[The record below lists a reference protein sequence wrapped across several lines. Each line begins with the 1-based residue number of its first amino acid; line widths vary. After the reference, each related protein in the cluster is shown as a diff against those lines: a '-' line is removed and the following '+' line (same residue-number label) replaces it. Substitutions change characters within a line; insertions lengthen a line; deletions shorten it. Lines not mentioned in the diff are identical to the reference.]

1 MGGRRVHV
9 NALLL
14 RVSLSPQKKLGL
26 QMKKFYPFDRD
37 WIGQLPSAPNSGDS
51 RVAGGPKRRRSL
63 QLQGNSEWKRRI
75 SSSTTRPCRW
85 DNYAV
90 FPHLRWRWT
99 VRQWSSSFLKN
110 LIKRGDEDSYLF
122 DGRLPALQQSKGIV
136 CRQRWVAHGFHPMA
150 AFFLPLYLSISPLQ
164 LFLNFGKKGR
174 TFEVSIHPILNALI
188 LSPCQLLC
196 PSRSFAS

>member
-75 SSSTTRPCRW
+75 SSSTTRPYFER
-85 DNYAV
+85 N
-90 FPHLRWRWT
+90 
-99 VRQWSSSFLKN
+99 SSPEGEPWGRIIIKQFLPEKSYK
-110 LIKRGDEDSYLF
+110 KRGWRFLSF
-122 DGRLPALQQSKGIV
+122 RRQAASTATKQRHCLPAKVSGPWLSPDGDI
-136 CRQRWVAHGFHPMA
+136 FSSIIS
-150 AFFLPLYLSISPLQ
+150 LSISPLQ
-164 LFLNFGKKGR
+164 LFLNLGKKR
-174 TFEVSIHPILNALI
+174 
-188 LSPCQLLC
+188 
-196 PSRSFAS
+196 

>member
-85 DNYAV
+85 DY
-90 FPHLRWRWT
+90 FPPEGEPWGSE
-99 VRQWSSSFLKN
+99 QFLPEKSYK
-110 LIKRGDEDSYLF
+110 KRGWRFLSF
-122 DGRLPALQQSKGIV
+122 RRQAASTATKQRHCLPAKVSGPWLSPDGGI
-136 CRQRWVAHGFHPMA
+136 FSSIIS
-150 AFFLPLYLSISPLQ
+150 LSISPLQ